1 MSILI
6 SILKVLGGLVGLI
19 VIYMLIVMFAPG
31 FSVPYQIPEL
41 AKSKTNSAAP
51 SVPGFRKD
59 VTFDVEGAAIHAWL
73 YLPEDLSQKVP
84 CIIMATGLGGTKNM
98 ILESYAVRFREAGFA
113 VLAFDYRFFGESG
126 GEPRQLIWMPHQL
139 ADLEGAIKY
148 ARNLNEVDFE
158 KIALWGTSAGGA
170 HVVTAAARDNK
181 IACVS
186 AMVPMLDPGFQ
197 ADESEEDHSAWL
209 SFKMFVHG
217 QRDIARSRFGLAP
230 HRIPIVGKPGTV
242 GLMTSAD
249 AYSDFVKLLPENYN
263 NQACARIILRAM
275 LYRPVDTAQ
284 NIKCPVLLQLSKNDS
299 LLPLKAS
306 EETIQKLGDLA
317 EVEYYSSGHFE
328 IYTGENFERSV
339 GEQTAFFKKHLL

>member
-1 MSILI
+1 MSVFML
-6 SILKVLGGLVGLI
+6 ILKIIGGLIGII

-31 FSVPYQIPEL
+31 FSVPYQLPEL
-41 AKSKTNSAAP
+41 DKNNANRE
-51 SVPGFRKD
+51 VPPVSSFRKD
-59 VTFDVEGAAIHAWL
+59 VSFQVEGVSVHAWL
-73 YLPEDLSQKVP
+73 YLPKDVSSKVP
-84 CIIMATGLGGTKNM
+84 CIVMAQGLGGTKNM
-98 ILESYAVRFREAGFA
+98 ILESYAVRLRDSGFA
-113 VLAFDYRFFGESG
+113 VLAFDYRFFGQSG

-139 ADLEGAIKY
+139 ADLEAAVKF
-148 ARNLNEVDFE
+148 ARGLPEVNPY

-181 IACVS
+181 LACVS

-197 ADESEEDHSAWL
+197 GEESEEDHNAWL

-217 QRDIARSRFGLAP
+217 QRDIARSRFGLSP

-249 AYSDFVKLLPENYN
+249 AYEDFVKLLPRDYN

-284 NIKCPVLLQLSKNDS
+284 DIKCPVLLQLSKNDS

-306 EETIQKLGDLA
+306 EETIKKLGDLA
-317 EVEYYSSGHFE
+317 EVKYYSSGHFE

-339 GEQTAFFKKHLL
+339 GEQIAFFKKHL

>member
-1 MSILI
+1 MALLKL
-6 SILKVLGGLVGLI
+6 ILKIIGGLVGI
-19 VIYMLIVMFAPG
+19 GVIYMLIVMFAPG
-31 FSVPYQIPEL
+31 FSIPYRLPEL
-41 AKSKTNSAAP
+41 DKIDVNRTEQRIP
-51 SVPGFRKD
+51 RFRKD
-59 VTFDVEGAAIHAWL
+59 VTFDIEGTEIHAWL
-73 YLPEDLSQKVP
+73 YMPEDVSEKVP
-84 CIIMATGLGGTKNM
+84 CIVMATGLGGTKDM
-98 ILESYAVRFREAGFA
+98 ILEAYAIRFRESGFA
-113 VLAFDYRFFGESG
+113 VLTFDYRFFGKSG

-139 ADLEGAIKY
+139 ADLEAAVTFVRTLAEI
-148 ARNLNEVDFE
+148 NPD

-197 ADESEEDHSAWL
+197 SDDKEEDHSVWL

-242 GLMTSAD
+242 GLMTTAD
-249 AYSDFVKLLPENYN
+249 AYHQFVKLLPKNYT

-284 NIKCPVLLQLSKNDS
+284 NIQCPVLLQLSETDS
-299 LLPLKAS
+299 LLPLEAS
-306 EETIQKLGDLA
+306 KETIRKLGDLA
-317 EVEYYSSGHFE
+317 DVKTYSAGHFE
-328 IYTGENFERSV
+328 IYTGQNFKRSV
-339 GEQTAFFKKHLL
+339 GEQIAFFKKHL